1 MPPPEPL
8 DPPVG
13 DVVPYPND
21 ILALGRNRWLTITGR
36 IITEPS
42 GDPCKLKPN
51 TLAFWEAAALRGT
64 GKRLSE
70 LLLGGLNPRRHNID
84 GLSDELDML
93 EWLQFEA
100 EELLAAEPESEQ
112 ASRHVEALKDRINR
126 LKTDMVIVFGG
137 DVDRV
142 E

>member
-1 MPPPEPL
+1 
-8 DPPVG
+8 
-13 DVVPYPND
+13 
-21 ILALGRNRWLTITGR
+21 
-36 IITEPS
+36 
-42 GDPCKLKPN
+42 
-51 TLAFWEAAALRGT
+51 
-64 GKRLSE
+64 
-70 LLLGGLNPRRHNID
+70 
-84 GLSDELDML
+84 ML